1 MCLAISG
8 NRKVDRSRQ
17 RVTIAL
23 NCIAKKRPFGVWH
36 DVEINAHDDP
46 REVAQRCLGAWYI
59 EREGHLVPLAS
70 RSDRLIPD
78 EVVVWSQRGDLLA
91 RWNITDE
98 INARFAKHS

>member
-1 MCLAISG
+1 
-8 NRKVDRSRQ
+8 VDRSRQ

-59 EREGHLVPLAS
+59 ERAGHLVPLAS
-70 RSDRLIPD
+70 RPNRLIPD

-91 RWNITDE
+91 RWNIDDE
-98 INARFAKHS
+98 MNARFAKRS